1 MNRGLPG
8 VFKDVPAFGVP
19 LVFLRAI
26 RRLRLAVHAALPSLL
41 RIGCRHP
48 ASREENE
55 DLILDQRGIRSTH
68 YVPGES
74 WFGDECAHC
83 LFREWRYSSHRIQ
96 SAGALLSLEAQRK
109 KNTRV
114 ATRMRRGWRSSTKDR
129 FHARTQAGVPVSLDE
144 AFNRRSF
151 HLTKRCQERFWV
163 LMRTQS
169 LDQPEWIR
177 PPKPGTRWPSNT
189 DSSASQA
196 VQRSLSERTSR
207 PRISR

>member
-1 MNRGLPG
+1 MC
-8 VFKDVPAFGVP
+8 
-19 LVFLRAI
+19 
-26 RRLRLAVHAALPSLL
+26 ALSVSRVEIFIAPYT
-41 RIGCRHP
+41 IGRCT
-48 ASREENE
+48 S
-55 DLILDQRGIRSTH
+55 
-68 YVPGES
+68 
-74 WFGDECAHC
+74 
-83 LFREWRYSSHRIQ
+83 LFR
-96 SAGALLSLEAQRK
+96 GAAQ

-207 PRISR
+207 AKNFSLAQTFS